1 MAKKKKPITINLN
14 ADTVNKLDRI
24 RKHSKVHTTRTM
36 LIEDILEQFIK
47 MQSKFKNFDWEVNI
61 YFSIFFINSVTDLIL
76 LFDITDLAR

>member
-47 MQSKFKNFDWEVNI
+47 MQSKFKNFD
-61 YFSIFFINSVTDLIL
+61 
-76 LFDITDLAR
+76 